1 MATPA
6 VKSSGDLAS
15 TRGDSA
21 TATVESLGYDGRGV
35 ARLDGKTVF
44 IEGALA
50 GERVRFRYVS
60 KHKNFDTGALI
71 ELLEA
76 SPNRVT
82 PPCPHFGT
90 CGGCDLQHLRPEIQI
105 QAKQRILAEQFARI
119 GKVQP
124 ETWLEP
130 IAGPALGYRRRA
142 RLGARLVPERGGMQ
156 IGFRER
162 RKNFLANLDT
172 CLVLEPKIAG
182 LLPELR
188 TLVGSLSCAHRIPQI
203 EVASG
208 DNFAGSEIGRASAR
222 PEGGRARD
230 GAPHNASALVFRHL
244 LPLVEH
250 DEELL
255 RDFGKRHD
263 IQIYLQ
269 AHGPDSSVALWPDEP
284 EELYYRLSEFNVE
297 IRFRPTDF
305 VQINSTVNQKMVSQA
320 VRLLELKGDEQVLD
334 LFCGLGNF
342 TLPLAR
348 HAGRVL
354 GVEADTTL
362 IEGARRNA
370 RLNEIANAE
379 FMVANL
385 YQEGG
390 PVPWTD
396 FRADR
401 LLLDPPRGGAI
412 EAIKRLGEPL
422 PSRIVYVSCH
432 PATLARDSEYLVHT
446 LGYRLAAAGA
456 MDMFPQTSHVESMAL
471 FVRP

>member
-6 VKSSGDLAS
+6 IKSSRPHGDLPSAGGS
-15 TRGDSA
+15 SSA

-44 IEGALA
+44 IEGALP
-50 GERVRFRYVS
+50 GERVRLRYLS
-60 KHKNFDTGALI
+60 KHKNFDSSVLV

-90 CGGCDLQHLRPEIQI
+90 CGGCDLQHLRPEVQI
-105 QAKQRILAEQFARI
+105 QAKQRILAEQLARI

-130 IAGPALGYRRRA
+130 ITGPALGYRRRA
-142 RLGARLVPERGGMQ
+142 RLGARFVPEQGGMV

-162 RKNFLANLDT
+162 RKSFLANMDT

-188 TLVGSLSCAHRIPQI
+188 NLIGGLSCANRVPQI

-208 DNFAGSEIGRASAR
+208 DNAST
-222 PEGGRARD
+222 
-230 GAPHNASALVFRHL
+230 LVFRHL
-244 LPLVEH
+244 VPLTER
-250 DEELL
+250 DEAHL
-255 RDFGKRHD
+255 RAFGQRHD

-269 AHGPDSSVALWPDEP
+269 PRGPDSIAALWPEQP
-284 EELYYRLSEFNVE
+284 EELNYHLPEFDVE

-305 VQINSTVNQKMVSQA
+305 VQINNAVNQKMVSQA

-348 HAGRVL
+348 RAGRVL
-354 GVEADTTL
+354 GAEADDAL
-362 IEGARRNA
+362 IAGARRNA
-370 RLNEIANAE
+370 QLNDIVNTE
-379 FMVANL
+379 FRVANL
-385 YQEGG
+385 YQDSGQTS
-390 PVPWTD
+390 WSD
-396 FRADR
+396 FRVDR

-412 EAIKRLGEPL
+412 EAIKRLIGPL

-432 PATLARDSEYLVHT
+432 PATLARDSEYLVHA
-446 LGYRLAAAGA
+446 LGYRLSAAGV

-471 FVRP
+471 FVQP

>member
-6 VKSSGDLAS
+6 IKSSRLHGNLPSAGGD
-15 TRGDSA
+15 GA
-21 TATVESLGYDGRGV
+21 TATVKSLGYDGRGV

-44 IEGALA
+44 IEGALP
-50 GERVRFRYVS
+50 GERVLFRYLS
-60 KHKNFDTGALI
+60 RHKNFDSGELV

-90 CGGCDLQHLRPEIQI
+90 CGGCDLQHLHPEVQI
-105 QAKQRILAEQFARI
+105 QAKQRILAEQFAHI

-124 ETWLEP
+124 ESWLES
-130 IAGPALGYRRRA
+130 ITGPALGYRRRA
-142 RLGARLVPERGGMQ
+142 RLGARLVPERGGMH

-162 RKNFLANLDT
+162 RKSFLANLDT

-188 TLVGSLSCAHRIPQI
+188 TLVGGLSCAHRIPQI

-208 DNFAGSEIGRASAR
+208 DN
-222 PEGGRARD
+222 
-230 GAPHNASALVFRHL
+230 ASALVFRHL
-244 LPLVEH
+244 LPLVAR

-263 IQIYLQ
+263 IQIHLQ
-269 AHGPDSSVALWPDEP
+269 AHAPDSIVTLWPDEP

-354 GVEADTTL
+354 GVEADTAL

-370 RLNEIANAE
+370 RLNDIANAE
-379 FMVANL
+379 FRVANL
-385 YQEGG
+385 YHEGG
-390 PVPWTD
+390 PTPWTD
-396 FRADR
+396 FRTDR

-412 EAIKRLGEPL
+412 AAIKRLIEPL

-432 PATLARDSEYLVHT
+432 PATLARDCEYLVHA